1 MSREYLATK
10 LIAGKSDASLKTQWW
25 PRHSRAMARYLEL
38 SSDPAGVTG
47 RKAVQELLF
56 TGCRDWEVTI
66 LRSSKVGLMEEHAK
80 LEVEL
85 VNAVIRRD
93 GPSITKI
100 GDCLLENVRQQTTLH
115 AAKGDSFPVK
125 TWHDLLQHHVGLFI
139 ESAEYHMRG
148 SGRNFDDC
156 ERRRQVNTLALAAF
170 TAEWL

>member
-25 PRHSRAMARYLEL
+25 PRHSRAMARYLAL
-38 SSDPAGVTG
+38 SADPAGLSG

-56 TGCRDWEVTI
+56 TGCRDWEVTV
-66 LRSSKVGLMEEHAK
+66 LRSSKAGLMEEHAK

-85 VNAVIRRD
+85 VNAIIRRD
-93 GPSITKI
+93 GPEITKI
-100 GDCLLENVRQQTTLH
+100 GDLLLENVRQQTTLH
-115 AAKGDSFPVK
+115 AAKGESFPVK

-139 ESAEYHMRG
+139 ESAEYHMQNDD
-148 SGRNFDDC
+148 RNFEEC